1 MYGCHLSDVW
11 MLFGGCHLSDVWMLL
26 VRYIYIWRS
35 LLCVMH
41 GCHLSDVWMLF
52 GGCMAVTYEMY
63 GYVTFCVM
71 YGCHSSDTYGCH
83 FLCDVWMP
91 LVSCMDVTCEICG
104 RHLRMD
110 VTCQIYFLD
119 FTYVGILFLL
129 QLLLGAPEDRLT
141 QMRLTRDPTRYHFV
155 SQGGDAKVRNIQ

>member
-1 MYGCHLSDVW
+1 
-11 MLFGGCHLSDVWMLL
+11 
-26 VRYIYIWRS
+26 
-35 LLCVMH
+35 MH

-52 GGCMAVTYEMY
+52 GRCMDVTYEMY